1 MIRDDIKTALVSAMK
16 GGDKEATQTIRL
28 IQSAIKNRDIEL
40 RTAAQAPDDDAL
52 ITEVLQKMIKQRRE
66 SVDLYRKGN
75 REELAAKEEAEI
87 AVIER
92 FLPAQMDDAEAG
104 AAVQAIIAELG
115 ASSMKDMGRVM
126 GVVKE
131 RHASSIEPARASA
144 LVRAALVTAMKGG
157 DKAATGTIRLIQS
170 AIKNRD
176 IELRTATTQ
185 PDDDL
190 LVTEVL
196 QKMIKQRRESVDLY
210 RKGNR
215 EELAA
220 KEEAEIAVIE
230 RFLPAQMDDAEA
242 GAAVQA
248 IIAELGA
255 SSMKD
260 MGRVMGVVKERHAS
274 SIEPA
279 RASAL
284 VRAALAG

>member
-16 GGDKEATQTIRL
+16 GGDKEGTATIRL

-40 RTAAQAPDDDAL
+40 RTA
-52 ITEVLQKMIKQRRE
+52 
-66 SVDLYRKGN
+66 S
-75 REELAAKEEAEI
+75 
-87 AVIER
+87 
-92 FLPAQMDDAEAG
+92 
-104 AAVQAIIAELG
+104 
-115 ASSMKDMGRVM
+115 
-126 GVVKE
+126 
-131 RHASSIEPARASA
+131 
-144 LVRAALVTAMKGG
+144 
-157 DKAATGTIRLIQS
+157 
-170 AIKNRD
+170 
-176 IELRTATTQ
+176 TQ

-210 RKGNR
+210 RQGNR

-230 RFLPAQMDDAEA
+230 RFLPAQMSEDEA
-242 GAAVQA
+242 KAAISA
-248 IIAELGA
+248 IIAEVGA

-260 MGRVMGVVKERHAS
+260 MGRVMGEVKSRHAS

-284 VRAALAG
+284 VRAALS